1 MKHVMGLMDGPISYY
16 ETTKI
21 KNKTE
26 TKISAETIQNMY
38 LGSNRAVNK
47 ASAIIRDGILWNQTK

>member
-47 ASAIIRDGILWNQTK
+47 ASAIIRDGIK